1 MTIYSFS
8 VHSCYISFCPLTVLK
23 HRISFVRHNEV
34 MILKYNIKKYSAGKS
49 ETLWVES
56 SLNRISAD
64 KSISKLMMNHFDKL
78 SSVTENLSI
87 FYFKSTQGLEG
98 IRSLSRVFKY
108 ILLSLYPF
116 LASDQWIFFFCNS
129 FDLFYVYDSNT
140 SDTSLG
146 KKTYSF
152 HRSHMVD

>member
-34 MILKYNIKKYSAGKS
+34 MTLKYNIKKYSACNS

-64 KSISKLMMNHFDKL
+64 KSISKLMMNHFDKI
-78 SSVTENLSI
+78 SSATENLSI

-98 IRSLSRVFKY
+98 VLSRSRVFKY

-116 LASDQWIFFFCNS
+116 LASDQCIFF
-129 FDLFYVYDSNT
+129 L
-140 SDTSLG
+140 
-146 KKTYSF
+146 
-152 HRSHMVD
+152 

>member
-1 MTIYSFS
+1 MNPKGLNRNFSHISSTCFRLPILQLIYFKSFVTIYSFS

-34 MILKYNIKKYSAGKS
+34 MTLKYNIKKYSAGNS

-116 LASDQWIFFFCNS
+116 LASDQ
-129 FDLFYVYDSNT
+129 
-140 SDTSLG
+140 
-146 KKTYSF
+146 
-152 HRSHMVD
+152 